1 MSEKKLYWWVKVL
14 AIFGIFLAIY
24 LMYEQAAQP
33 AWQLCRVNATVNCD
47 AVISGAVRNTLGI
60 PTPIY
65 GLVGYIFIFLG
76 VMWKN
81 KKLIMGMAT
90 FGLLFCAYIAYR
102 ELFQLHV
109 ICPVCIGCQVDM
121 IATFVLALI
130 LNKGDTL
137 QGDSL

>member
-1 MSEKKLYWWVKVL
+1 MTEKKLYWWVKLLVVFGVL
-14 AIFGIFLAIY
+14 LAIY
-24 LMYEQAAQP
+24 LMYEQVTQP
-33 AWQLCRVNATVNCD
+33 AWQPCRINSTVNCD
-47 AVISGAVRNTLGI
+47 AVVSGAVKNTLGI

-109 ICPVCIGCQVDM
+109 ICPVCIGCQLDM
-121 IATFVLALI
+121 IATFTLGI
-130 LNKGDTL
+130 LLLRKKLGV
-137 QGDSL
+137 GEEK